1 MNALT
6 KTATIRAEFNCS
18 RVIRENYL
26 IAAAAGIVLGV
37 MFALFV

>member
-18 RVIRENYL
+18 RVNRENYL
-26 IAAAAGIVLGV
+26 IATVAGIVIGV
-37 MFALFV
+37 MFAMFV